1 MWEEMASGFRVTS
14 FKNTTYSHFSLCYS
28 RTHVRVLSRDAHII
42 NTRER
47 KAYVRSNYLGSTR
60 VSAVGGETGV
70 FVTSIRA
77 RATFFAPRYRVLKE
91 SLNGVRLERKVVVS
105 SLLAPRR
112 CCDVRDYF
120 PGDAS

>member
-1 MWEEMASGFRVTS
+1 MHTS
-14 FKNTTYSHFSLCYS
+14 SILENEK
-28 RTHVRVLSRDAHII
+28 HVLF
-42 NTRER
+42 
-47 KAYVRSNYLGSTR
+47 VRSKYLGRRSVR
-60 VSAVGGETGV
+60 AAGGETGV

-77 RATFFAPRYRVLKE
+77 RATFFAPRCIVLKE

-105 SLLAPRR
+105 SLLGPRR